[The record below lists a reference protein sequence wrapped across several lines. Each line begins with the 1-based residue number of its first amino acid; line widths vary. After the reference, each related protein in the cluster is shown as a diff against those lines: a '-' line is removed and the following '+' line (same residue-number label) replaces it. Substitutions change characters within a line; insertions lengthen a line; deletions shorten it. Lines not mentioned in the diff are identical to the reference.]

1 MSQNRRRTNPYASYR
16 PSQTIRRGGCVNYDP
31 NSESIA
37 NEQVMAYEWKTANAN
52 PAGRAVF
59 SVRNKKIANNSAAP
73 KKKSNPFVE
82 FIYKVKCYF

>member
-16 PSQTIRRGGCVNYDP
+16 NQTTRRGGCVTYDTG
-31 NSESIA
+31 SESTT
-37 NEQVMAYEWKTANAN
+37 EQVMAYEWKTANAN

-59 SVRNKKIANNSAAP
+59 RVQNKKAANNSSAP
-73 KKKSNPFVE
+73 KKKANPFVE